1 MKLERE
7 LSGAISTI
15 EMMLE
20 KRSAGEEICISDIEA
35 KLVEWRGAL
44 YGATKGNDPLFDE
57 YDMYEVELWNKK
69 YRFKWPDDSYDF
81 INTLYTSGGYLYATS
96 VSVHD
101 LGLSPNGVS
110 LPNTFSHTTV
120 CLGEIEYNRVSWIEA
135 SKTDLKR
142 V

>member
-1 MKLERE
+1 MNLERE
-7 LSGAISTI
+7 LSGAIRTI
-15 EMMLE
+15 EMMIE
-20 KRSAGEEICISDIEA
+20 KRSAWEEICISDIEA
-35 KLVEWRGAL
+35 NLVEWRGAL

-57 YDMYEVELWNKK
+57 YDMYEVELWNQK
-69 YRFKWPDDSYDF
+69 YRFKWPNDSYDF

-101 LGLSPNGVS
+101 LGISDGVIY

-120 CLGEIEYNRVSWIEA
+120 CLSDVEWKHVGFVEA
-135 SKTDLKR
+135 SKTNLKR

>member
-1 MKLERE
+1 
-7 LSGAISTI
+7 
-15 EMMLE
+15 
-20 KRSAGEEICISDIEA
+20 
-35 KLVEWRGAL
+35 
-44 YGATKGNDPLFDE
+44 
-57 YDMYEVELWNKK
+57 MYEVELWNQK
-69 YRFKWPDDSYDF
+69 YRFKWPNDSYDF

-101 LGLSPNGVS
+101 LGLSPDGVS

-120 CLGEIEYNRVSWIEA
+120 CLGEIEYNHVSWVEA

>member
-1 MKLERE
+1 MKLDRE
-7 LSGAISTI
+7 LSGAIRAI

-20 KRSAGEEICISDIEA
+20 KRSTGEEICISDIEA

-69 YRFKWPDDSYDF
+69 YRFKWPDNSYDF

-101 LGLSPNGVS
+101 LGLSPDGVC

-120 CLGEIEYNRVSWIEA
+120 CISDIEYNHVSWVEA